1 MLRHL
6 NTFVQT
12 SPKSA
17 SKNPA
22 LLRRSSP
29 KKCGRK
35 FKYSVEILGLNGAQ
49 LYVYI
54 YIIVRLPKKL
64 YKNIL
69 DLSTL
74 KNPSPSDLK
83 FKLRLG
89 MQVVNREKKRHN
101 CRCVIWGN
109 LRLLVRTTCTL
120 AGDLSLRHVTFDRFG
135 TLPMIQVGDVFF
147 GYSKMI

>member
-6 NTFVQT
+6 KTFVQT

-54 YIIVRLPKKL
+54 YIYIYNSTPTKKIIQKHPRFINL
-64 YKNIL
+64 EK
-69 DLSTL
+69 SQ
-74 KNPSPSDLK
+74 P
-83 FKLRLG
+83 LRLEVQTQTWNAG
-89 MQVVNREKKRHN
+89 CEPGKKKTQLP
-101 CRCVIWGN
+101 
-109 LRLLVRTTCTL
+109 LRYLGESEAPGTYNMYLGRGPQPSTCHL
-120 AGDLSLRHVTFDRFG
+120 
-135 TLPMIQVGDVFF
+135 
-147 GYSKMI
+147 